1 MNKNLFKLLLVL
13 LVCIPMTSTDIFVPL
28 LPNMTHALNTDTS
41 TISLTL
47 SSYMIGFS
55 LSMLASG
62 GLSDLYGR
70 KIVLMITLS
79 LYTLTCLLIVFC
91 ANVYLLI
98 GLRFLQG
105 IGGGSGT
112 VISRLILK
120 DSFKDSEQVAMASV
134 LSTGMAL
141 APAIAP
147 QIGVWSSQ
155 LLGWHG
161 AFLITFMLGLFVLWI
176 VVFKLKETNQNFST
190 YNPIK
195 NLPQSFFKVF
205 NSRKFIG
212 FALLIGFAW
221 CAYFNFI
228 GLSSFLFQKVYLFS
242 ENQYAF
248 VIAIVTVGYV
258 LGTTFA
264 RILNKR
270 HVDLYLIIK
279 IGAVISLAG
288 GIGLLGA
295 YLLQMPIFLILSML
309 IVRLGI
315 GLIMPTSQVG
325 AMRICTKNTGW
336 AMGCLFFMEFIL
348 GSATIFFASLVE
360 SNVIGLGMMISILMS
375 ILILIYATNLIKEK
389 TI

>member
-1 MNKNLFKLLLVL
+1 
-13 LVCIPMTSTDIFVPL
+13 MTSTDIFVPL
-28 LPNMTHALNTDTS
+28 LPNMTHTLNTDTS

-70 KIVLMITLS
+70 KIVLIITLS

-120 DSFKDSEQVAMASV
+120 DSFKDSEQLAMASV

-155 LLGWHG
+155 LLGWSG
-161 AFLITFMLGLFVLWI
+161 AFLITFILGLFVLWI
-176 VVFKLKETNQNFST
+176 VIFKLKETNQNLSI

-195 NLPQSFFKVF
+195 N
-205 NSRKFIG
+205 
-212 FALLIGFAW
+212 
-221 CAYFNFI
+221 
-228 GLSSFLFQKVYLFS
+228 
-242 ENQYAF
+242 
-248 VIAIVTVGYV
+248 
-258 LGTTFA
+258 
-264 RILNKR
+264 
-270 HVDLYLIIK
+270 
-279 IGAVISLAG
+279 
-288 GIGLLGA
+288 
-295 YLLQMPIFLILSML
+295 
-309 IVRLGI
+309 
-315 GLIMPTSQVG
+315 
-325 AMRICTKNTGW
+325 
-336 AMGCLFFMEFIL
+336 
-348 GSATIFFASLVE
+348 
-360 SNVIGLGMMISILMS
+360 
-375 ILILIYATNLIKEK
+375 
-389 TI
+389 